1 MAAEQAF
8 DQLYEETEQNM
19 RQYLQN
25 IKNDLSPEEY
35 NKQVQKCER
44 DLQVIQIDLSDDEI
58 TLEEATNKVTK
69 MNDSFIKSNATF

>member
-1 MAAEQAF
+1 MATEQAF

-25 IKNDLSPEEY
+25 IKNDLSAEEY

-69 MNDSFIKSNATF
+69 MNESFIKSNATF